1 VCGLKSKLLNPDFE
15 NLIKSYDVLV
25 FVESKLNKLDEL
37 KIPHDYSVYSKCRKK
52 CKRRSGGIAIVYKK
66 SFSIFLNFL
75 NSESEYVQWV
85 EFYKDVFG
93 PCDKGLLHSNFLLG
107 CVHLPPGS
115 SKLSSEEAF
124 IEIENEMIRFSN
136 NHSNIALVGD
146 FNARSVKLCDIVE
159 IDEYFFYMLM

>member
-1 VCGLKSKLLNPDFE
+1 MGGRN
-15 NLIKSYDVLV
+15 
-25 FVESKLNKLDEL
+25 
-37 KIPHDYSVYSKCRKK
+37 YSVYSKCRKK

-124 IEIENEMIRFSN
+124 IEIENEMIRLVKVCLQEYIFSKAYDKIIWFHLQ
-136 NHSNIALVGD
+136 NHLHQHIKKIFIYFNNIAQ
-146 FNARSVKLCDIVE
+146 FNASSVKIANQCYIAV
-159 IDEYFFYMLM
+159 IRNR